1 MTGKSKDSDRSL
13 SAKCHKIF
21 EIFLPRKLNERWK
34 HSSTTEMTMAVP
46 GASDAGE
53 TRFESGQV
61 HALLWSP
68 LQAGGNELGMMAGDM
83 CLGI

>member
-1 MTGKSKDSDRSL
+1 MLG
-13 SAKCHKIF
+13 
-21 EIFLPRKLNERWK
+21 
-34 HSSTTEMTMAVP
+34 VP

-68 LQAGGNELGMMAGDM
+68 LQAGTDLGMMVGDM

>member
-1 MTGKSKDSDRSL
+1 MLG
-13 SAKCHKIF
+13 
-21 EIFLPRKLNERWK
+21 
-34 HSSTTEMTMAVP
+34 VP